1 LGFEAGVFII
11 SSISTA
17 ECLKG
22 FQNRPYPVNVKKY
35 FDRVYEDYD
44 RYLVVPVIMFLAAA
58 GVLGFNYAS
67 QGEFL
72 TKGTDFSGGSEVQI
86 AIDGEFQT
94 SEIEDAF
101 AAAGRT
107 QADTLTQE
115 SGNRTL
121 AIVQLPP
128 PTIEEEEALNIL
140 EGAGYEA
147 EIVGLRTISAAVSQ
161 QFFLQAQIAFL
172 LAFTTMSLVIFVA
185 FKDLTPSVAVIIAAL
200 GDIVF
205 AAAGM
210 SALGIPLTLGSLA
223 ALLMLIGY
231 SVDTDI
237 VLSTR
242 VLKRDRGDL
251 KERIWSSVKTGTTMS
266 MGGVAGF
273 TLLYI
278 ISYLMVGPSEL
289 SNIAAVMVIGL
300 LADMPFTWLG
310 NTVILKKYV
319 EGDFDGLSRV
329 EEVIPWT

>member
-1 LGFEAGVFII
+1 MN
-11 SSISTA
+11 A
-17 ECLKG
+17 E
-22 FQNRPYPVNVKKY
+22 KY
-35 FDRVYEDYD
+35 FDRVYEDFD
-44 RYLVVPVIMFLAAA
+44 KYLAIPVVMLLLAS
-58 GVLGFNYAS
+58 GVLLFNYTT

-72 TKGTDFSGGSEVQI
+72 QKGTDFSGGSEIQI
-86 AIDGEFQT
+86 DIQGDFQT
-94 SEIEDAF
+94 SGIEDAF

-107 QADTLTQE
+107 QADTLTQTT
-115 SGNRTL
+115 GNQTL

-128 PTIEEEEALNIL
+128 PTIDEEEALTIL
-140 EGAGYEA
+140 EDAGYEA
-147 EIVGLRTISAAVSQ
+147 DIVGLRTISAAVSQ
-161 QFFLQAQIAFL
+161 QFFLQAQVAFI
-172 LAFTTMSLVIFVA
+172 LAFITMSIVIFVA
-185 FKDLTPSVAVIIAAL
+185 FKDLTPSIAVILAAF

-210 SALGIPLTLGSLA
+210 AVLGIPLTLGSLA

-242 VLKRDRGDL
+242 VLKRNRGNLKDRV
-251 KERIWSSVKTGTTMS
+251 WSSVKTGTTMS

-289 SNIAAVMVIGL
+289 TNIAAVMVIGL

-310 NTVILKKYV
+310 NVVILKKYK
-319 EGDFDGLSRV
+319 EGDFDGLGRV
-329 EEVIPWT
+329 SEVIPWT